1 VDTVRAYVLD
11 PLTRE
16 QIDQLRG
23 IGDALLA
30 RLDPEGRMTA
40 LYDPDRDQ

>member
-1 VDTVRAYVLD
+1 VETVREHVLD
-11 PLTRE
+11 PLNRQ
-16 QIDQLRG
+16 QIHQLTG

-40 LYDPDRDQ
+40 LYDPDRNQ